1 MPEMLLRS
9 TLRWRM
15 APCLGK
21 EWHGRMEDQYA
32 DEQVNL
38 VEGTAGEEMADEW

>member
-1 MPEMLLRS
+1 MTVPS
-9 TLRWRM
+9 TRPTPNLDQ
-15 APCLGK
+15 GK

-38 VEGTAGEEMADEW
+38 VEGTAGEEMVDEW